1 MLAFFFRRMTSL
13 VLPRLVAGLVVV
25 FIVSFVATAILDID
39 LLLMI
44 GVATVVGEVK
54 VVVVV
59 VGGVD
64 VVDVVPLFCVRSSAL
79 LFIFLL

>member
-59 VGGVD
+59 GGVD